1 MEAII
6 KEAGNG
12 FPTIGDVLE
21 NDEGCFKVVSCNGV
35 IHTRAFGKP
44 NYIYATVEPTQDSG
58 DIFPAHIVFEFEVG

>member
-6 KEAGNG
+6 KEAGDG

-35 IHTRAFGKP
+35 IHTRGFGKP

>member
-21 NDEGCFKVVSCNGV
+21 NDEGCFKVVFYINT
-35 IHTRAFGKP
+35 IHTSGFGKS
-44 NYIYATVEPTQDSG
+44 NYIYATVEPIQDSD
-58 DIFPAHIVFEFEVG
+58 DIFPAHLIIEN

>member
-21 NDEGCFKVVSCNGV
+21 NDEGCFKVTSYIGP
-35 IHTRAFGKP
+35 IHTGGFGNP
-44 NYIYATVEPTQDSG
+44 NYIYATVEPIQDSD
-58 DIFPAHIVFEFEVG
+58 DIFPAHLIVQN